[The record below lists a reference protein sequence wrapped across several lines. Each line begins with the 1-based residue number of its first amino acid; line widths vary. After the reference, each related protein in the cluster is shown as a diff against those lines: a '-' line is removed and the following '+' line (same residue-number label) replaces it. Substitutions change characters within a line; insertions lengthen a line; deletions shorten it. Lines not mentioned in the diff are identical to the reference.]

1 MKKLLI
7 KTFFILSFFVPV
19 NAQEKCDGILAKLK
33 AECNVVGKS
42 MDKMREFSKENK
54 TIGQSLGI
62 SSEKKSLKDFSKEN
76 KTIDQT
82 FKNIKEKL
90 KKKDGN

>member
-54 TIGQSLGI
+54 TI
-62 SSEKKSLKDFSKEN
+62 
-76 KTIDQT
+76 DQT
-82 FKNIKEKL
+82 FKNIKEKF
-90 KKKDGN
+90 KK